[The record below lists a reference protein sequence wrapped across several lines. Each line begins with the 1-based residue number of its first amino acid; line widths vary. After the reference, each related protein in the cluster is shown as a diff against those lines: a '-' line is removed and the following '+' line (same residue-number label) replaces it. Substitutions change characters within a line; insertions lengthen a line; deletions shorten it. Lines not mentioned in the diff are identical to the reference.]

1 MRRRQGSEIATGLL
15 VLVAA
20 ALAIGGYYWLTGES
34 LTRRG
39 YHLIVRL
46 RDAGGLQKGDRVRL
60 AGVEV
65 GKVGEVGL
73 THGQVLAQ
81 ISVDP
86 DLRLPKDSHA
96 ELRPSGAFGGRYLE
110 LAPGRL
116 SESLAA
122 GDTVA
127 AASAPSLAETLTE
140 LGDQAGQVLNRASDV
155 LDPQRVATLDRSL
168 NALLRTLQNV
178 STMSASVR
186 NTAQRVERGLGDG
199 RLEETTS
206 GLAVSARNLADAS
219 AQLLG
224 ASGTLSSIL
233 GKIDRGDGSLGRA
246 VNDPTLYNALLLAT
260 ARFDS
265 VTRDAKTV
273 VQDAG
278 SLVRDVRI
286 NPRRYVRLS
295 LF

>member
-1 MRRRQGSEIATGLL
+1 MRRRQGSEIATGML
-15 VLVAA
+15 VLLAA

-34 LTRRG
+34 LTSRG
-39 YHLIVRL
+39 YRLVVRL
-46 RDAGGLQKGDRVRL
+46 HDAGGLQRGDRVRL

-65 GKVGEVGL
+65 GKVRDVAL
-73 THGQVLAQ
+73 NRGQVLAE
-81 ISVDP
+81 IDVSP

-110 LAPGRL
+110 LTPGRVG
-116 SESLAA
+116 EALAA

-140 LGDQAGQVLNRASDV
+140 LGDQAGEVLTRASDV
-155 LDPQRVATLDRSL
+155 LDPDRVATLDRSL
-168 NALLRTLQNV
+168 NAMLQTLQNV
-178 STMSASVR
+178 SATSATVR
-186 NTAQRVERGLGDG
+186 ATAQKVERGLGDG
-199 RLEETTS
+199 RLEQTTS
-206 GLAVSARNLADAS
+206 GLAVGAKNLADAS
-219 AQLLG
+219 AQLVG

-246 VNDPTLYNALLLAT
+246 INDPGLYNALLLAT

-265 VTRDAKTV
+265 VTQNAKTV

-286 NPRRYVRLS
+286 NPKRYVRVS